1 MKIAFLLSKW
11 PVDGGIETVTRT
23 LANEFVNRGHKIYV
37 LYTEYSYPLN
47 NGPFVNK
54 QIVGCFIPIDPK
66 GVHLKETAKDCVNR
80 LVANEGVEIIIN
92 QCYPTWTADI
102 LSDLKGKVK
111 IIECLHMTLFFPS
124 SYHRLRWSGY
134 DLKMRLCGP
143 LVYRHFQKKWR
154 CEALIREFSFVDR
167 FVFLSRTYVNEFIKF
182 TGYDNTEG
190 KVTFMNNPISF
201 PTNNIKDDI
210 IFHKDNIVLCVARLS
225 EKEKRV
231 SYMLYVWKGIE
242 SDKRFDDWRFDI
254 VGDGP
259 SYDDYKNL
267 AINLGLKR
275 VFFHGYQDPTSFYKK
290 SKVSLMTSIA
300 EGWGMTIVESQYY
313 GVVPVV
319 MNTFSSVFDIIDNG
333 VNGIIVPKSKK
344 KFLIALKNIMT
355 NDERRENMAKAA
367 MKSSMRFNVENIVDM
382 WEKLID
388 NIRMS

>member
-1 MKIAFLLSKW
+1 MKIVFLLSKW

-23 LANEFVNRGHKIYV
+23 LANEFVNRGYNIYIV
-37 LYTEYSYPLN
+37 YTEYSYPMK
-47 NGPFVNK
+47 NGPFVNE
-54 QIVGCFIPIDPK
+54 QIKGCLIPKSLND
-66 GVHLKETAKDCVNR
+66 VHFKETAKEYVRR
-80 LVANEGVEIIIN
+80 LVINEGIDIIIN
-92 QCYPTWTADI
+92 QCYPTWTADM
-102 LSDLKGKVK
+102 LSDLKGRVK
-111 IIECLHMTLFFPS
+111 IIECLHMTLFYPS

-154 CEALIREFSFVDR
+154 CEALKREFSFVDR

-190 KVTFMNNPISF
+190 KITFMNNPLSF
-201 PTNNIKDDI
+201 PANII
-210 IFHKDNIVLCVARLS
+210 KDNIICHKENVVLCVARLS

-231 SYMLYVWKGIE
+231 SYMLYIWKGIE

-259 SYDDYKNL
+259 SSEDYKKL

-275 VFFHGYQDPTSFYKK
+275 VFFHGYQDPTSYYKK
-290 SKVSLMTSIA
+290 AKVSLMTSVA

-319 MNTFSSVFDIIDNG
+319 MNTFSSVHDIIQNG
-333 VNGIIVPKSKK
+333 INGIIVPKSEKI
-344 KFLIALKNIMT
+344 FLRTLKNIMIG
-355 NDERRENMAKAA
+355 DQVRVDMAKAA
-367 MKSSMRFNVENIVDM
+367 MKSSKLFNVEIIVDK
-382 WEKLID
+382 WEKLI
-388 NIRMS
+388 NEI

>member
-23 LANEFVNRGHKIYV
+23 LANEFVNRGYNIYIV
-37 LYTEYSYPLN
+37 YTDYSYPMN
-47 NGPFVNK
+47 NEPFVNE
-54 QIVGCFIPIDPK
+54 QIKGCLIPK
-66 GVHLKETAKDCVNR
+66 SLNNVHFKETAKEYVNR
-80 LVANEGVEIIIN
+80 LVINEGIDIIIN

-102 LSDLKGKVK
+102 LSDLKGRVK
-111 IIECLHMTLFFPS
+111 IIECLHMTLFYPS

-143 LVYRHFQKKWR
+143 LVYRYFQKKWR
-154 CEALIREFSFVDR
+154 CEALMREFSFVDR
-167 FVFLSRTYVNEFIKF
+167 FVFLSSTYVNEFLKF
-182 TGYDNTEG
+182 TGYHNKEG
-190 KVTFMNNPISF
+190 KITFMNNPLSLS
-201 PTNNIKDDI
+201 TNNINDDVI
-210 IFHKDNIVLCVARLS
+210 CRKENVVLCVARLS
-225 EKEKRV
+225 EMEKRV

-259 SYDDYKNL
+259 SSEDYKKL

-275 VFFHGYQDPTSFYKK
+275 VFFHGYQDPTSYYKK
-290 SKVSLMTSIA
+290 AKVSLMTSVA
-300 EGWGMTIVESQYY
+300 EGWPMTIVESQYY

-333 VNGIIVPKSKK
+333 VNGIIVPKSKRM
-344 KFLIALKNIMT
+344 FLIALKNIMT

-388 NIRMS
+388 NIRIS